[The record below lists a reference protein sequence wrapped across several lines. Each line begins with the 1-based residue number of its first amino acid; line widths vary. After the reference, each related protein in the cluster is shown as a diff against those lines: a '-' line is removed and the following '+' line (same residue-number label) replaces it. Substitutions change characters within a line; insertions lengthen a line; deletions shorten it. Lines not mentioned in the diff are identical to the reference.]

1 MKTLKQN
8 RIRYSYQGQFYQFVI
23 TMICTLGALF
33 ALIPLFI
40 TIINSLKI
48 DDEVA
53 KNVFSLPSNQ
63 IFSAIANNYATAW
76 NAIGTYFTRTII
88 VAIVGAVCVTLL
100 GALLAYILVFK
111 DFYLKNFVFMLFI
124 AVLLIPSIIGYPILV
139 PLMRDTFKLG
149 DTYAGLLIPYIGG
162 NQVGAMFLFRT
173 FFSAQPKAIYESA
186 RLDGASELKIF
197 FTITVPLAI
206 PILLYFFISAF
217 SGIYNEYLYSSLI
230 LDSKLILMP
239 KMYSLVDSQNIKY
252 GSMYAMYVISSVPLI
267 VTTFISMKYFTSG
280 EFASGMKL

>member
-1 MKTLKQN
+1 MSRKGHV
-8 RIRYSYQGQFYQFVI
+8 RYSYQRPMFQVLI
-23 TMICTLGALF
+23 TLICTLAAMF

-40 TIINSLKI
+40 TVINSLKL

-53 KNVFSLPSNQ
+53 KNIFAMPSNQ
-63 IFSAIANNYATAW
+63 FFNALVNNYKMAW
-76 NAIGTYFTRTII
+76 NAIGTYFVSTIL
-88 VAIVGAVCVTLL
+88 VALIGALLTTLL

-111 DFYLKNFVFMLFI
+111 DFYLKNFIFMLFI

-139 PLMRDTFKLG
+139 PLMRDTFGLG
-149 DTYAGLLIPYIGG
+149 DKYAGLLIPYIGG

-173 FFSAQPKAIYESA
+173 FFSSQPKSIYESA

-197 FTITVPLAI
+197 IKITIPLAL

-230 LDSKLILMP
+230 LDSKLTLMP
-239 KMYSLVDSQNIKY
+239 KMYSLVDSQTIKY
-252 GSMYAMYVISSVPLI
+252 GSMYAMYVISSIPLI
-267 VTTFISMKYFTSG
+267 ITTFISMKYFTSG